1 MDACLVV
8 VVAELP
14 ALAPGILRLPERD
27 EIKQLAREYSH
38 RMMSAAPGRRLRT
51 TLRPRFGGSFGPG
64 KTRRAS
70 SAYPRRTDVSVVLKI
85 RVSLVRLTRIGV
97 HRSSPFG

>member
-27 EIKQLAREYSH
+27 EIK
-38 RMMSAAPGRRLRT
+38 
-51 TLRPRFGGSFGPG
+51 
-64 KTRRAS
+64 
-70 SAYPRRTDVSVVLKI
+70 
-85 RVSLVRLTRIGV
+85 
-97 HRSSPFG
+97 